1 MRLTRSAFTLVE
13 IIIAVAIAG
22 VAGSAITLTL
32 VRQQRF
38 FSSAASILDVRSQ
51 LRDGADV
58 LVGDLRGAA
67 VARFGI
73 RAVEDSMIEFYAT
86 IATSVACAAPSGATI
101 ALPPQV
107 LSRGNSLTSILF
119 VPDTA
124 DVALLYG
131 IPSGVPD
138 SGRWETQRIASFTS
152 RSVASTCPSSSG
164 FTTAADGAAGTAAYL
179 LVLAASPSPAV
190 RKGAPIVFVR
200 RVRYSIYRSSDG
212 EWYLGY
218 RRCNAGSS
226 VCSAIQPVSGPY
238 RPYSRSPGSSGLSF
252 RYFDGVGLEVP
263 SPTGNVAQI
272 DVILR
277 GQTSRAAS
285 LDGDLRRIY
294 RDSVVL
300 TVSPRNRR

>member
-38 FSSAASILDVRSQ
+38 FSSAASVLDVRSQ

-86 IATSVACAAPSGATI
+86 IATSVACAGPSGATI

-131 IPSGVPD
+131 VPSGVPD
-138 SGRWETQRIASFTS
+138 SGRWETQRIASFAS
-152 RSVASTCPSSSG
+152 RAVASTCPSSSG
-164 FTTAADGAAGTAAYL
+164 FTTAFDGA
-179 LVLAASPSPAV
+179 
-190 RKGAPIVFVR
+190 
-200 RVRYSIYRSSDG
+200 
-212 EWYLGY
+212 
-218 RRCNAGSS
+218 
-226 VCSAIQPVSGPY
+226 
-238 RPYSRSPGSSGLSF
+238 
-252 RYFDGVGLEVP
+252 GVEVP
-263 SPTGNVAQI
+263 SPTGRVAQI

-277 GQTSRAAS
+277 GQTARAAS